1 MTLSFAFANGRRIP
15 STAEELAA
23 AERTDFLRVAGL
35 RRYGLLLS
43 RFVDT
48 RMRWR
53 GRELTT
59 EALDLLKHRTFYACC
74 LSVAAEPSPGS
85 AALRDR
91 C

>member
-1 MTLSFAFANGRRIP
+1 MTVFFAFANGRRIP

-48 RMRWR
+48 R
-53 GRELTT
+53 
-59 EALDLLKHRTFYACC
+59 
-74 LSVAAEPSPGS
+74 SS
-85 AALRDR
+85 
-91 C
+91 